1 LAIANEF
8 HEEILKLKI
17 GLNEERTLVFEQR

>member
-8 HEEILKLKI
+8 HEEILRLKVGLKVAGEKL
-17 GLNEERTLVFEQR
+17 FEHG